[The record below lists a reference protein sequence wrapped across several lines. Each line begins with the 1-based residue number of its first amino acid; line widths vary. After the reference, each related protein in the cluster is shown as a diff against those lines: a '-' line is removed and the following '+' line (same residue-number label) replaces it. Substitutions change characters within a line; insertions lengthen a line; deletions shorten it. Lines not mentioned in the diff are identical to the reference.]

1 MKFIEFGPS
10 KNHAGKTPSDIPMIT
25 VSRIGQIVLN
35 PKASELMKLK
45 NGDMIY
51 LCQDESNKK
60 QWAIKKTISGGFTFR
75 SQKGK
80 PHLMF
85 SNKQIT
91 EKILMSHNTSKSER
105 LMIGDLIE
113 GGYYPIKN

>member
-10 KNHAGKTPSDIPMIT
+10 KNYAGKTPCDTPVIT
-25 VSRIGQIVLN
+25 ISRIGHVVLN
-35 PKASELMKLK
+35 PKAAEVMKLK

-60 QWAIKKTISGGFTFR
+60 QWAIKKTISGGFTLR
-75 SQKGK
+75 QPKGK
-80 PHLMF
+80 PYLLFM
-85 SNKQIT
+85 NKQIT
-91 EKILMSHNTSKSER
+91 EKILMSHNTAKTER
-105 LMIGDLIE
+105 LIIGDLIE